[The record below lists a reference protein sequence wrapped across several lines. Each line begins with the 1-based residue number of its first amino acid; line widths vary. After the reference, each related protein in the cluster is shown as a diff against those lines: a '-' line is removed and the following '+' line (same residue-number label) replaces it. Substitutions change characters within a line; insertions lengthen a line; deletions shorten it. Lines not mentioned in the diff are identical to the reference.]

1 MYARSIA
8 IAPLKMPSASSTA
21 VAAAAAKAAPGLD
34 IRHDESLGELI
45 YKLQAYFVD
54 IIDTPFTFDQL
65 RTTTFSTRLRP
76 LITALSQNCH
86 HPAIVAALLCCKAIF
101 ANEDDDRGL
110 NESRGYAAEIVA
122 WRFCAHLNQFTE
134 VIDYLCYEI
143 PNDTKSLSSDSRRP
157 SAVNESSPLLEDSS
171 GFFPRDLDGTPAK
184 HTFAGLSTLELAVVC
199 DAKKFL
205 SQRTVQNVV
214 NGIWD
219 GSIVFWQDL
228 RTDSQKRAS
237 LYNPKK
243 TDPYCRLRVPRYQR
257 VFEACFNVMF
267 LALYY
272 GVLVERNME
281 KVSVIEWCLNVMF
294 LSFCYEEVS
303 QITDAGTLFYAADF
317 WSWAD
322 ILIIIIY
329 TVFFI
334 FRMVGLAKH
343 DADLINTS
351 FDVLSLEALLL
362 LPRIFS
368 LFSLTPFFGTL
379 VPALRQMT
387 KDFIKFLALVVILYL
402 GFLTTFTLLAR
413 DTFSLGDMTWLLI
426 KVFFGSSYVGF
437 DMMKKISPVLG
448 APLMLIFVTMT
459 NILLIT
465 SLISL
470 LSNSL
475 SVVMSNA
482 REEYLFMFSTFVLES
497 ATSSSRLTYFQPPL
511 NLLSLA
517 VRPLRLILP
526 APHLRALRIKLL
538 KATHF
543 PLVAIIVMYE
553 RMRGMEGESLR
564 DKVFTIGGQ
573 KSFRSSLK
581 AAVDKRDLRSQVGA
595 LMERSGSAGKHDD
608 GHNHHVGG
616 SDNGGKWNSGRAERN
631 RPPPTPGTGPLET
644 GFVWPK
650 DSGRKR
656 EVEDEGD
663 GIGDG
668 IGDGLGDG
676 LEENVDDG
684 VVTVRDLTAQIEGLR
699 EELGRKIEE
708 VAELVRRGGRG

>member
-1 MYARSIA
+1 MFARSVA
-8 IAPLKMPSASSTA
+8 IAPLKMPSSSAA
-21 VAAAAAKAAPGLD
+21 VAAAAAKAVPSLD

-45 YKLQAYFVD
+45 YKLQSYFVD
-54 IIDTPFTFDQL
+54 IIDTPFTFEQL
-65 RTTTFSTRLRP
+65 RTTTFSSRLRP

-86 HPAIVAALLCCKAIF
+86 NPAIVAALLCCKAIF
-101 ANEDDDRGL
+101 ASEDDDRGL

-143 PNDTKSLSSDSRRP
+143 PDDSKPLPTSSDSRRP
-157 SAVNESSPLLEDSS
+157 SAAVNESNSLLEDSA
-171 GFFPRDLDGTPAK
+171 GYVPRDLDGTPAK

-237 LYNPKK
+237 LYNPRK

-257 VFEACFNVMF
+257 VFEACFNIVF

-272 GVLVERNME
+272 GVLVERNMS

-334 FRMVGLAKH
+334 FRLVGLAKH

-475 SVVMSNA
+475 TVVMSNA

-543 PLVAIIVMYE
+543 PLVAIIVLYE

-581 AAVDKRDLRSQVGA
+581 AAADKRDLRSQVGA
-595 LMERSGSAGKHDD
+595 LMGGSGGKHDD
-608 GHNHHVGG
+608 NHQNSHHYEDSHGRQ
-616 SDNGGKWNSGRAERN
+616 SSHGKTDRN
-631 RPPPTPGTGPLET
+631 RPPPTPGTGPLEME
-644 GFVWPK
+644 FVWPGGGG
-650 DSGRKR
+650 DG
-656 EVEDEGD
+656 VHDEGD
-663 GIGDG
+663 GIG
-668 IGDGLGDG
+668 GD
-676 LEENVDDG
+676 ENVDSG
-684 VVTVRDLTAQIEGLR
+684 IVTVRDLTAQIEGLR
-699 EELGRKIEE
+699 EELSRKIEQI
-708 VAELVRRGGRG
+708 ADLVRSERGAGR

>member
-1 MYARSIA
+1 M
-8 IAPLKMPSASSTA
+8 SS
-21 VAAAAAKAAPGLD
+21 VGPGPALD
-34 IRHDESLGELI
+34 IGQDEDLGELI
-45 YKLQAYFVD
+45 YKLQTYFVE

-65 RTTTFSTRLRP
+65 RTTTFSSRLRP
-76 LITALSQNCH
+76 LITTLSYHCH

-101 ANEDDDRGL
+101 ASEDDDRGL

-143 PNDTKSLSSDSRRP
+143 PDDSKTPSPSRRQ
-157 SAVNESSPLLEDSS
+157 SEAVGENTPLLESP
-171 GFFPRDLDGTPAK
+171 FPRELDGTPAN
-184 HTFAGLSTLELAVVC
+184 HSFAGLSTLELAVVC

-228 RTDSQKRAS
+228 RTNSQKRAS
-237 LYNPKK
+237 LYNPKR
-243 TDPYCRLRVPRYQR
+243 TDPYCRLRVPRYQK
-257 VFEACFNVMF
+257 VFEAVFNVVF

-272 GVLVERNME
+272 GVLVERDMY
-281 KVSVIEWCLNVMF
+281 KVSPLEWCLNVMF

-303 QITDAGTLFYAADF
+303 QITDAGALFYAADF

-329 TVFFI
+329 TIFFI
-334 FRMVGLAKH
+334 FRVVGLARN
-343 DADLINTS
+343 DTDLINTS

-387 KDFIKFLALVVILYL
+387 KDFLKFLALVIILYL

-413 DTFSLGDMTWLLI
+413 DSFTLGEMTWLLI

-437 DMMKKISPVLG
+437 DMMKRISPVLG

-475 SVVMSNA
+475 TAVMSNA

-517 VRPLRLILP
+517 VRPLRIVMP
-526 APHLRALRIKLL
+526 AHQLRSLRIKLL

-543 PLVAIIVMYE
+543 PLVALIMLYE
-553 RMRGMEGESLR
+553 RISGEDGETLR
-564 DKVFTIGGQ
+564 DRVFTIGGGPR
-573 KSFRSSLK
+573 SFKDRSLNR
-581 AAVDKRDLRSQVGA
+581 VNKRDVRSRAKA
-595 LMERSGSAGKHDD
+595 LMGNKYGGDD
-608 GHNHHVGG
+608 EMHHY
-616 SDNGGKWNSGRAERN
+616 DRDRA
-631 RPPPTPGTGPLET
+631 PPTPGTGPFPRQRRRTME
-644 GFVWPK
+644 FV
-650 DSGRKR
+650 
-656 EVEDEGD
+656 VADEGVEGEMVGED
-663 GIGDG
+663 NADAAI
-668 IGDGLGDG
+668 
-676 LEENVDDG
+676 
-684 VVTVRDLTAQIEGLR
+684 VTLRDLTAQMEVLKEVLMRRMDGIEDLARNRGGEGEGLQ
-699 EELGRKIEE
+699 
-708 VAELVRRGGRG
+708 

>member
-1 MYARSIA
+1 
-8 IAPLKMPSASSTA
+8 MPSTMSHPAA
-21 VAAAAAKAAPGLD
+21 LAAAAKAAPGLEIGQD
-34 IRHDESLGELI
+34 ASLGELI
-45 YKLQAYFVD
+45 SSLQTYFTE

-65 RTTTFSTRLRP
+65 RTTTFSSRLRP
-76 LITALSQNCH
+76 LINTLTQNCH
-86 HPAIVAALLCCKAIF
+86 HPAIVAALLCCKATF
-101 ANEDDDRGL
+101 ASEDDDRGL

-143 PNDTKSLSSDSRRP
+143 PDEKKLSQSRRA
-157 SAVNESSPLLEDSS
+157 SAEEVTPLLQSS
-171 GFFPRDLDGTPAK
+171 RDLDSGAEP
-184 HTFAGLSTLELAVVC
+184 HLFAGLSTLELAVVC

-228 RTDSQKRAS
+228 RPESQKRAS

-243 TDPYCRLRVPRYQR
+243 TDPYCRLRVPRYQK
-257 VFEACFNVMF
+257 VFEAIFNIIF

-272 GVLVERNME
+272 GVLVERDMD
-281 KVSVIEWCLNVMF
+281 KVSVLEWCLNVMF

-303 QITDAGTLFYAADF
+303 QIFDAGALFYTADF

-329 TVFFI
+329 TVFFV
-334 FRMVGLAKH
+334 FRMVGLARQ
-343 DADLINTS
+343 DVGLVDTS

-387 KDFIKFLALVVILYL
+387 KDFLKFLALVIILYL

-413 DTFSLGDMTWLLI
+413 DTFTLYDMTWLLI
-426 KVFFGSSYVGF
+426 KVFFGSSFLGF
-437 DMMKKISPVLG
+437 EMMKQISPVLG

-470 LSNSL
+470 LSNSIL
-475 SVVMSNA
+475 LVMSNA
-482 REEYLFMFSTFVLES
+482 KEEYLFMFSTFVLES

-526 APHLRALRIKLL
+526 APQLRALRIKLL

-543 PLVAIIVMYE
+543 PLVAIIMLYE
-553 RMRGMEGESLR
+553 KLRGGPEQSLR
-564 DKVFTIGGQ
+564 DRVFTIGGPR
-573 KSFRSSLK
+573 SFRTTLK
-581 AAVDKRDLRSQVGA
+581 AQVDKRDIRLQARA
-595 LMERSGSAGKHDD
+595 LM
-608 GHNHHVGG
+608 GHKYDEH
-616 SDNGGKWNSGRAERN
+616 SDRQL
-631 RPPPTPGTGPLET
+631 PPSTPGTATFPRSSSGPAMRDDMMFSEGMLLR
-644 GFVWPK
+644 G
-650 DSGRKR
+650 
-656 EVEDEGD
+656 EDD
-663 GIGDG
+663 
-668 IGDGLGDG
+668 
-676 LEENVDDG
+676 NVDTAPA
-684 VVTVRDLTAQIEGLR
+684 TVQDLTVQMEQLKAMLNR
-699 EELGRKIEE
+699 RMDELTAFAKSEASAGSSKRK
-708 VAELVRRGGRG
+708 

>member
-1 MYARSIA
+1 MSF
-8 IAPLKMPSASSTA
+8 PGLS
-21 VAAAAAKAAPGLD
+21 AAAFAKAAPTLEIGQ
-34 IRHDESLGELI
+34 DEDLGELI
-45 YKLQAYFVD
+45 YKLQTYFVE

-65 RTTTFSTRLRP
+65 RTTTFSSRLRP
-76 LITALSQNCH
+76 LITTLSRDCH

-143 PNDTKSLSSDSRRP
+143 PDDTKSSPSASRRQS
-157 SAVNESSPLLEDSS
+157 SAVTNPDEFTPLMEPGISSTS
-171 GFFPRDLDGTPAK
+171 FPRDLDGTPAK
-184 HTFAGLSTLELAVVC
+184 HSFAGLSTLELAVVC

-228 RTDSQKRAS
+228 RTNAQKRAS
-237 LYNPKK
+237 LYNPKR
-243 TDPYCRLRVPRYQR
+243 TDPYCRLRVPRYQKI
-257 VFEACFNVMF
+257 FEALFNIVF

-272 GVLVERNME
+272 GVLVERDMY
-281 KVSVIEWCLNVMF
+281 KVSVLEWCLNIMF

-303 QITDAGTLFYAADF
+303 QITDAGALFYTADF

-329 TVFFI
+329 TIFFV
-334 FRMVGLAKH
+334 FRMVGLARD
-343 DADLINTS
+343 DADVINTS

-413 DTFSLGDMTWLLI
+413 DSFTLDEMTWLLI

-437 DMMKKISPVLG
+437 DMMKRISPLLG

-475 SVVMSNA
+475 SAVMSNA

-497 ATSSSRLTYFQPPL
+497 ATSSSRLTYFTPPL

-517 VRPLRLILP
+517 VRPLRLVLP
-526 APHLRALRIKLL
+526 SHQLRALRIRLL

-543 PLVAIIVMYE
+543 PLVAVIMMYE
-553 RMRGMEGESLR
+553 RMRDGGESNGLR
-564 DKVFTIGGQ
+564 ERMFTITRGGGGGGR
-573 KSFRSSLK
+573 SFLRGNVGSGSLRV
-581 AAVDKRDLRSQVGA
+581 ADKRDVRSQVGL
-595 LMERSGSAGKHDD
+595 LM
-608 GHNHHVGG
+608 
-616 SDNGGKWNSGRAERN
+616 GGKYDDLDLGS
-631 RPPPTPGTGPLET
+631 RPPPTPGTGPLGS
-644 GFVWPK
+644 GFGSVRG
-650 DSGRKR
+650 DRGDRR
-656 EVEDEGD
+656 RRVEFVSGD
-663 GIGDG
+663 GGEGEGEPEVI
-668 IGDGLGDG
+668 
-676 LEENVDDG
+676 EEEADMG
-684 VVTVRDLTAQIEGLR
+684 VATVRDLTAQVEALKEILMR
-699 EELGRKIEE
+699 RMDAVEEAVRGRT
-708 VAELVRRGGRG
+708 

>member
-1 MYARSIA
+1 MYAARRVA
-8 IAPLKMPSASSTA
+8 IAPPLQMPSADSAA
-21 VAAAAAKAAPGLD
+21 VAAAAAKAAPKLD
-34 IRHDESLGELI
+34 IRQDESLGDLI

-143 PNDTKSLSSDSRRP
+143 PNDSKALSADSRRP
-157 SAVNESSPLLEDSS
+157 SAVNVNESSPLLEDSS
-171 GFFPRDLDGTPAK
+171 GFFPRDLDGAPAK
-184 HTFAGLSTLELAVVC
+184 HAFAGLSTLELAVVC

-237 LYNPKK
+237 LYNPRK

-272 GVLVERNME
+272 GVLVERNMD

-303 QITDAGTLFYAADF
+303 QVTDAGALFYAADF

-329 TVFFI
+329 TIFFI
-334 FRMVGLAKH
+334 FRVVGLAKH
-343 DADLINTS
+343 DADLVNTS

-368 LFSLTPFFGTL
+368 MFSLTPFFGTL

-387 KDFIKFLALVVILYL
+387 KDFIKFLALVIILYL

-426 KVFFGSSYVGF
+426 KVFFGGSFVGF
-437 DMMKKISPVLG
+437 DMMKRISPVLG

-543 PLVAIIVMYE
+543 PLVAIIILYE
-553 RMRGMEGESLR
+553 RMRGMEGDSLR

-581 AAVDKRDLRSQVGA
+581 AAVDKRDLRNQVGA
-595 LMERSGSAGKHDD
+595 LIERSGSSGKHDD
-608 GHNHHVGG
+608 NGG
-616 SDNGGKWNSGRAERN
+616 SNSGDNGKKWTSGRAERD
-631 RPPPTPGTGPLET
+631 RPPPTPGTGPLE
-644 GFVWPK
+644 
-650 DSGRKR
+650 GRFAWSSR
-656 EVEDEGD
+656 GEGD
-663 GIGDG
+663 EDGYGGAVDEEGGDS
-668 IGDGLGDG
+668 
-676 LEENVDDG
+676 G

-708 VAELVRRGGRG
+708 IAVLVRQRGGIRGCFARSRPSV

>member
-1 MYARSIA
+1 MYARSRA
-8 IAPLKMPSASSTA
+8 IAPLRMPAASSAA
-21 VAAAAAKAAPGLD
+21 VAAAAAKAAPKFD
-34 IRHDESLGELI
+34 ISQDESLGELI
-45 YKLQAYFVD
+45 YKLQAYFVE

-76 LITALSQNCH
+76 LITSLSQNCH

-101 ANEDDDRGL
+101 ASEEDDRGL

-134 VIDYLCYEI
+134 VIDFLCYEI
-143 PNDTKSLSSDSRRP
+143 PNDTQLLSDSRRP
-157 SAVNESSPLLEDSS
+157 SAVNETSPLLQDSS
-171 GFFPRDLDGTPAK
+171 GYLPRDLDGTPTK
-184 HTFAGLSTLELAVVC
+184 HAFAGLSTLELAVVC

-237 LYNPKK
+237 LYNPRK

-272 GVLVERNME
+272 GVLVERNMA
-281 KVSVIEWCLNVMF
+281 KVSIIEWCLNVMF

-303 QITDAGTLFYAADF
+303 QITDAGTLFYVADF

-322 ILIIIIY
+322 LLIIIIY

-334 FRMVGLAKH
+334 FRMVGLARH
-343 DADLINTS
+343 DADLVNTS

-368 LFSLTPFFGTL
+368 VFSLTPFFGTL

-387 KDFIKFLALVVILYL
+387 KDFLKFLALVIILYL

-413 DTFSLGDMTWLLI
+413 DTVSLGDMTWLLI
-426 KVFFGSSYVGF
+426 KVFFGGSFFGF
-437 DMMKKISPVLG
+437 DMMKRISPVLG

-470 LSNSL
+470 LSTSI
-475 SVVMSNA
+475 SAVMSNA
-482 REEYLFMFSTFVLES
+482 REEYLFGFSTFVLES

-517 VRPLRLILP
+517 VRPLRLVLP
-526 APHLRALRIKLL
+526 APQLRALRIKLL

-553 RMRGMEGESLR
+553 RMRGMGGDSLR

-581 AAVDKRDLRSQVGA
+581 AAVDKQNLRSQVGA
-595 LMERSGSAGKHDD
+595 LMERGGSAGKHDD
-608 GHNHHVGG
+608 HHNYSRG
-616 SDNGGKWNSGRAERN
+616 SDTGGKWTSGRADRN
-631 RPPPTPGTGPLET
+631 GPPPTPGTGPLEA
-644 GFVWPK
+644 GFVWPAG
-650 DSGRKR
+650 GRGEDMTD
-656 EVEDEGD
+656 EVD
-663 GIGDG
+663 GIAGG
-668 IGDGLGDG
+668 
-676 LEENVDDG
+676 ENGDDG

-708 VAELVRRGGRG
+708 IAVLVRRERERAA

>member
-1 MYARSIA
+1 MSF
-8 IAPLKMPSASSTA
+8 PGFS
-21 VAAAAAKAAPGLD
+21 AAPPTLEIGQ
-34 IRHDESLGELI
+34 DEDLGELI
-45 YKLQAYFVD
+45 YKLQTHFVE

-65 RTTTFSTRLRP
+65 RTTTFSSRLRP
-76 LITALSQNCH
+76 LITTLSRDCH

-143 PNDTKSLSSDSRRP
+143 PDDTKSSPSASRRQS
-157 SAVNESSPLLEDSS
+157 SAVNATTAAHEFTPLMESSSS
-171 GFFPRDLDGTPAK
+171 FPHDIDGTPAK
-184 HTFAGLSTLELAVVC
+184 HSFAGLSTLELAVVC

-228 RTDSQKRAS
+228 RTNAQKRAS
-237 LYNPKK
+237 LYNPKR
-243 TDPYCRLRVPRYQR
+243 TDPYCRLRVPRYQK
-257 VFEACFNVMF
+257 VFEALFNIVF

-272 GVLVERNME
+272 GVLVERNMY
-281 KVSVIEWCLNVMF
+281 KVSVLEWCLNIMF

-303 QITDAGTLFYAADF
+303 QITDAGALFYTADF

-329 TVFFI
+329 TVFFV
-334 FRMVGLAKH
+334 FRMVGLARK
-343 DADLINTS
+343 DADIINTS

-387 KDFIKFLALVVILYL
+387 RDFVKFLALVVILYL

-413 DTFSLGDMTWLLI
+413 DSFTLGEMTWLLI
-426 KVFFGSSYVGF
+426 KVFFGSSYFGF
-437 DMMKKISPVLG
+437 DMMKRISPLLG

-475 SVVMSNA
+475 SAVMSNA

-497 ATSSSRLTYFQPPL
+497 ATSSSRLTYFTPPL

-526 APHLRALRIKLL
+526 AHQLRALRIQLL

-543 PLVAIIVMYE
+543 PLVVFIMMYE
-553 RMRGMEGESLR
+553 RMRDGGSGEGGSGLRERVFIIGGGGTGKGFLRGNVGAGSLR
-564 DKVFTIGGQ
+564 VG
-573 KSFRSSLK
+573 
-581 AAVDKRDLRSQVGA
+581 DKRDLRSQVGL
-595 LMERSGSAGKHDD
+595 LM
-608 GHNHHVGG
+608 
-616 SDNGGKWNSGRAERN
+616 GGKYDDLDLGRD
-631 RPPPTPGTGPLET
+631 RPPPTPGTGPLVGGFGSVRGRSGRRGV
-644 GFVWPK
+644 GFVEGGGG
-650 DSGRKR
+650 DGSEEV
-656 EVEDEGD
+656 EVEDNAD
-663 GIGDG
+663 
-668 IGDGLGDG
+668 
-676 LEENVDDG
+676 VG
-684 VVTVRDLTAQIEGLR
+684 VATVRDLTAQVEALKEVLMR
-699 EELGRKIEE
+699 RMDAVEE
-708 VAELVRRGGRG
+708 AVRRGRTGGVGGGVEGL

>member
-1 MYARSIA
+1 MFARSIA
-8 IAPLKMPSASSTA
+8 IAPLKMPAASSAA
-21 VAAAAAKAAPGLD
+21 VAAAAAKAAPSLD

-45 YKLQAYFVD
+45 YKLQTYFVD

-65 RTTTFSTRLRP
+65 RTTTFSSRLRP

-101 ANEDDDRGL
+101 ASEDDDRGL

-143 PNDTKSLSSDSRRP
+143 PDDAEPSPDSRRP
-157 SAVNESSPLLEDSS
+157 SAANESSPLLEDSS
-171 GFFPRDLDGTPAK
+171 GYLPRDLDGTPAK

-237 LYNPKK
+237 LYNPRK
-243 TDPYCRLRVPRYQR
+243 TDPYCRLRVPRYQK
-257 VFEACFNVMF
+257 VFEACFNVVF

-334 FRMVGLAKH
+334 FRLVGLARL

-387 KDFIKFLALVVILYL
+387 KDFIKFLALVIILYL

-437 DMMKKISPVLG
+437 DMMKRISPVLG

-475 SVVMSNA
+475 TVVMSNA

-543 PLVAIIVMYE
+543 PLVAIIMVYE

-595 LMERSGSAGKHDD
+595 LMEGSSSSAGKHDD
-608 GHNHHVGG
+608 HQHHQESRG
-616 SDNGGKWNSGRAERN
+616 SNGGKWTSGRAERD
-631 RPPPTPGTGPLET
+631 RPPPTPGTGPLEA
-644 GFVWPK
+644 GFVWP
-650 DSGRKR
+650 R
-656 EVEDEGD
+656 ENSRRDMEIVTADEGD
-663 GIGDG
+663 G
-668 IGDGLGDG
+668 LGG
-676 LEENVDDG
+676 EENVDSG
-684 VVTVRDLTAQIEGLR
+684 VVTVRDLTVQIEGLR
-699 EELGRKIEE
+699 EELSRKIEE
-708 VAELVRRGGRG
+708 IAVLIRRERGGE

>member
-1 MYARSIA
+1 MSVG
-8 IAPLKMPSASSTA
+8 ASS
-21 VAAAAAKAAPGLD
+21 AAKALPSVD
-34 IRHDESLGELI
+34 IGHDESLGELI
-45 YKLQAYFVD
+45 YKLQTYFVE

-65 RTTTFSTRLRP
+65 RTTTFSSRLRP
-76 LITALSQNCH
+76 LITTLSHNCH

-101 ANEDDDRGL
+101 ASEDDDRGL

-143 PNDTKSLSSDSRRP
+143 PDDSKLSESRRQ
-157 SAVNESSPLLEDSS
+157 SNVVDEASPLLEAP
-171 GFFPRDLDGTPAK
+171 FPTDLDGTPAK

-243 TDPYCRLRVPRYQR
+243 TDPYCRLRVPRYQK
-257 VFEACFNVMF
+257 VFEAMFNVVF

-272 GVLVERNME
+272 SVLVERDMIR
-281 KVSVIEWCLNVMF
+281 VSVLEWCLNVMF

-303 QITDAGTLFYAADF
+303 QITDAGALFYSADF

-329 TVFFI
+329 AIFFI
-334 FRMVGLAKH
+334 FRMVGLARN

-413 DTFSLGDMTWLLI
+413 DSFSLDEMTWLLI

-437 DMMKKISPVLG
+437 DMMKRISPVLG

-475 SVVMSNA
+475 TVVMSNA

-517 VRPLRLILP
+517 VRPLRIILP
-526 APHLRALRIKLL
+526 AAHLRALRIKLL

-543 PLVAIIVMYE
+543 PLVALIMLYE
-553 RMRGMEGESLR
+553 KMNGGAGESLR
-564 DKVFTIGGQ
+564 ERVFTIGGP
-573 KSFRSSLK
+573 KSFRSTLK
-581 AAVDKRDLRSQVGA
+581 VAHDKNDLRIQARA
-595 LMERSGSAGKHDD
+595 LMGKNTANKYDEER
-608 GHNHHVGG
+608 
-616 SDNGGKWNSGRAERN
+616 E
-631 RPPPTPGTGPLET
+631 RPPPTPGTGPFPRRRRTME
-644 GFVWPK
+644 FVVAAN
-650 DSGRKR
+650 GNG
-656 EVEDEGD
+656 VEDEGD
-663 GIGDG
+663 
-668 IGDGLGDG
+668 L
-676 LEENVDDG
+676 LRVEEENVDAG
-684 VVTVRDLTAQIEGLR
+684 LVTLRDLTAQMDELR
-699 EELGRKIEE
+699 DMMNRRMDE
-708 VAELVRRGGRG
+708 VAELARGGSASR